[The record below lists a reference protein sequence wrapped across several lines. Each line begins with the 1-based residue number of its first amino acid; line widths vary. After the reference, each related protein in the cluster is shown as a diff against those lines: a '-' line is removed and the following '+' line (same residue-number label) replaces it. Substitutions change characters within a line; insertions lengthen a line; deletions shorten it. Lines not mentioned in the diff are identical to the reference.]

1 MSWIYKVDHKFD
13 NVDLETLLNTLD
25 IGYMDIL
32 DDKAAIA
39 ANYQEIDEVFKLG
52 TLFMG
57 IVLPFLICAAYALCL
72 WILVKML
79 ARPLVGTDPDI
90 IEKEIPKERYSF
102 PILSL
107 IQFLVF
113 ILMVSL
119 VLADAEIHSKVSQ
132 RWKTIRGKEE
142 FYSAELS
149 DLKEALEVIGDVIT
163 EVRKRALD
171 EFMHGRQDMESTM
184 AIQIERVLQKGVTS
198 AVELDNVINDLDD
211 KKLAIGF
218 SSYFILSSII
228 SIWLWLNVIFKQMTQ
243 RFHTFSILTISC
255 MFLTAALTA
264 VYMTGVQFF
273 LINYIHPDSSSIQ
286 EYILELFVAYG
297 RQIVDTFENL
307 LFDA

>member
-39 ANYQEIDEVFKLG
+39 ADYQEIDEVFKLG

-57 IVLPFLICAAYALCL
+57 IFLPFLICAAYVLC
-72 WILVKML
+72 WRIVVKVL
-79 ARPLVGTDPDI
+79 TRPSADTDPEI
-90 IEKEIPKERYSF
+90 MEKEIPKEKSSF

-149 DLKEALEVIGDVIT
+149 DLKEALEVIVDIIT

-171 EFMHGRQDMESTM
+171 EFIHGRQHMESAM
-184 AIQIERVLQKGVTS
+184 AIQIERVLQKGITS

-211 KKLAIGF
+211 KELANGF
-218 SSYFILSSII
+218 SFYFILSSII
-228 SIWLWLNVIFKQMTQ
+228 SIWFWLHVIFKQMTQ
-243 RFHTFSILTISC
+243 RFFTFSTLTISG
-255 MFLTAALTA
+255 MFLTAAVTA

-286 EYILELFVAYG
+286 KYILEIFVAYG
-297 RQIVDTFENL
+297 RQIVDWIRNGSF
-307 LFDA
+307 